1 MKQPAA
7 RRRCGIVL
15 LTTCFLAGGLTVS
28 VLTATPPA
36 LSATARQPGAVNAA
50 WPADSGRTATPGWN
64 TGTLTDADLRGLVSQ
79 MTLSEEIGM
88 VHGEGDPPSSA
99 AANASCAA
107 SAVGC
112 VGEAGWI
119 PGVARLGIPPLR
131 MTDGPAGIRL
141 SHVETAMPSP
151 VGLAATFDPGA
162 AYTYGRTVGLA
173 GRATDQDV
181 WLGPMVNEVNY
192 PTAGR
197 NFETLGEDPY
207 LASQLVGQEV
217 KGVQGTGMI
226 AELKHFIENDFE
238 NGRTS
243 TSVSID
249 DQTLHETEL
258 QAFAAGIQAGAGSVM
273 CSYNRVNNIYGCGN
287 ETLLQN
293 ILRQQLAFTGFVQSD
308 WGAVHKTT
316 DLYYGTDIEQPGN
329 AAGTSNFGTV
339 LASAVT
345 SGTPAVAAAADFP
358 AYPAIS
364 ASQWK
369 STLDTAVYYILSTM
383 NKAGLLE
390 GTQYGSHFTG
400 TPAPYVPP
408 RPNLASLQTD
418 EFTTARSIAEQ
429 SATLLQN
436 TGSALPLSLGDYR
449 GRSNGGVVVMGPT
462 AIAPYI
468 DGGGSSHVTP
478 YDPAQGPYDAL
489 AAAMGPH
496 ANISY
501 VPGYDLDGQVV
512 PSSALSA
519 PDPAASY
526 PNWTLT
532 PTDAAFAGQPGL
544 LRQQITTAPVASG
557 AQPVLYTGP
566 GAAPDQ
572 LDSTVD
578 YTGAST
584 LPAGTAWRWSGLL
597 TAPTNPGGTGW
608 QLKVF
613 AQNQASAQ
621 LFIDGLAAG
630 GTGNTRDINIGT
642 YPAAPSSSYASL
654 TESARSH
661 DPAHETLQQAA
672 YSVTLDPGQQIHL
685 DLRLVTGSVPAQIQ
699 FRWVPPDDQ
708 AQSIAQAATAA
719 KTARKVIVFAYD
731 EGTEGSDRGGSD
743 QAAGLLLP
751 GYQNSLIQAV
761 AAANP
766 DTVVVLNTGDPVL
779 MPWASSVK
787 SILEMWYPG
796 QEGGLAT
803 ADVLLGRADPG
814 GKLPVTFPQDATH
827 FPSYDPGC
835 TDTSVTGNCPL
846 YPGVAG
852 PSPFLAG
859 ATTSYRTITG
869 MAVNGIFEGYRW
881 YDEHNV
887 APLFPFG
894 YGLSYTKFDYSKLRV
909 FPSADGGLDVS
920 FRIRNVGNA
929 AGSDVPQVYV
939 GPSSR
944 LPSSIQQAVR
954 KLVQFQ
960 RIELS
965 PGQFE
970 NLTLHVTP
978 HWLSSWSSA
987 AQQWVLGTGPRTIWV
1002 GSSSR
1007 DLPLSATA
1015 TIQNANPQSEPPD

>member
-1 MKQPAA
+1 MGQSAV
-7 RRRCGIVL
+7 RRGRRKTMIMMACS
-15 LTTCFLAGGLTVS
+15 LTAGLVVS
-28 VLTATPPA
+28 VLSASPPA
-36 LSATARQPGAVNAA
+36 LSATAHLSKAA
-50 WPADSGRTATPGWN
+50 TAADSGGAPSQGWG
-64 TGTLTDADLRGLVSQ
+64 TGTLTDADLHALVSQ
-79 MTLSEEIGM
+79 MTLSEEVGM
-88 VHGEGDPPSSA
+88 VHGEGDPPNSA
-99 AANASCAA
+99 AAQAYCAA

-112 VGEAGWI
+112 VGQAGWI
-119 PGVARLGIPPLR
+119 PGVARLGIPPLQ

-141 SHVETAMPSP
+141 AHVETALPAP
-151 VGLAATFDPGA
+151 VGLAATFDPTT
-162 AYTYGRTVGLA
+162 AYTYGHTVGLA
-173 GRATDQDV
+173 GRATNQDV
-181 WLGPMVNEVNY
+181 WLGPMINEVNY

-207 LASQLVGQEV
+207 LASQLVAQEV
-217 KGVQGTGMI
+217 KGVQSTGMI

-243 TSVSID
+243 TNVSID

-258 QAFAAGIQAGAGSVM
+258 QAFAAGIQAGAGSIM
-273 CSYNRVNNIYGCGN
+273 CSYNRINNIYGCGN

-293 ILRQQLAFTGFVQSD
+293 VLRQQLAFTGFVESD

-329 AAGTSNFGTV
+329 AAGTSDFAAA

-345 SGTPAVAAAADFP
+345 NGTPAVAATADFP

-369 STLDTAVYYILSTM
+369 SSLDTAVYYILNTM

-400 TPAPYVPP
+400 TPTPYVPS
-408 RPNLASLQTD
+408 RPDLASLKQD
-418 EFTTARSIAEQ
+418 EFATAQSIAEE

-436 TGSALPLSLGDYR
+436 NGNALPLSRGDYR
-449 GRSNGGVVVMGPT
+449 GQGNGGVVVMGPT
-462 AIAPYI
+462 GIAPYI
-468 DGGGSSHVTP
+468 GGGGSAHVTP
-478 YDPAQGPYDAL
+478 YDTVEGPYDAL
-489 AAAMGPH
+489 ATAMGPR

-519 PDPAASY
+519 PDPAANY

-532 PTDAAFAGQPGL
+532 PADTTFAGQPGL
-544 LRQQITTAPVASG
+544 LRQQTTTDPVASG

-572 LDSTVD
+572 LDATVN
-578 YTGAST
+578 YTGANS
-584 LPAGTAWRWSGLL
+584 LPADTAWRWSGLL
-597 TAPTNPGGTGW
+597 DTPSNPGGTGW
-608 QLKVF
+608 QLKIFV
-613 AQNQASAQ
+613 QNQASSQ
-621 LFIDGLAAG
+621 LFIDGLAASG
-630 GTGNTRDINIGT
+630 SASARHINIGA
-642 YPAAPSSSYASL
+642 YPAAPSSSYATLS
-654 TESARSH
+654 ESARSH
-661 DPAHETLQQAA
+661 DPANEALQQAT
-672 YSVTLDPGQQIHL
+672 YSVTLNPGQQIHL
-685 DLRLVTGSVPAQIQ
+685 DLRLITGSAPAQIQ

-708 AQSIAQAATAA
+708 AQSIAQAVTAA
-719 KTARKVIVFAYD
+719 KAARKVIVFAYD
-731 EGTEGSDRGGSD
+731 EGTEGSDRGGSN
-743 QAAGLLLP
+743 QSAGLELP
-751 GYQNSLIQAV
+751 GYQDSLIEAV

-766 DTVVVLNTGDPVL
+766 NTIVVLNTGDPVL

-796 QEGGLAT
+796 QEGGKAT
-803 ADVLLGRADPG
+803 ADVLLGNADPG
-814 GKLPVTFPQDATH
+814 GKLPVTFPPDATH
-827 FPSYDPGC
+827 FPSYDPNC

-852 PSPFLAG
+852 PSPFLPG

-881 YDEHNV
+881 YDENNV

-894 YGLSYTKFDYSKLRV
+894 YGLSYTKFDYSKLSV
-909 FPSADGGLDVS
+909 SPSSDGGIDVR
-920 FRIRNVGNA
+920 FRTHNVGNV

-939 GPSSR
+939 GPSSQ
-944 LPSSIQQAVR
+944 LPADIQQAVR
-954 KLVQFQ
+954 RLVQFK
-960 RIELS
+960 RVELA

-970 NLTLHVTP
+970 DLTLHVDP
-978 HWLSSWSSA
+978 HWLSSWSTA
-987 AQQWVLGTGPRTIWV
+987 QQQWVLGTGPRTVYV

-1007 DLPLSATA
+1007 NLPLSATVTVA
-1015 TIQNANPQSEPPD
+1015 AQ